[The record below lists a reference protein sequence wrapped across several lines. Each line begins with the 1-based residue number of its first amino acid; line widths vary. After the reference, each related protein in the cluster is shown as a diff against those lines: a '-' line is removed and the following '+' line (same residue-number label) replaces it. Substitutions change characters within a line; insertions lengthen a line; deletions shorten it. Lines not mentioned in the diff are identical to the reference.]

1 MLDVLITPVKCLQ
14 GRTYNGVWMSTQDAN
29 ISAWSLEFCRP
40 QPISVVILLGVEVT
54 VTLHLPQGSMLLK
67 LCPAFWSLQL
77 AHLLGIV
84 HTNIGCCSAPTL
96 ASKGQCDAFCELK
109 YLCRR
114 VHWGATSG
122 GSAGRMAGDDSSYRG
137 VSPLAKGELG
147 RSSIQPCQ
155 WRWYWAGVLSSSLR
169 SLPFQAGE
177 NPRLNLQVL
186 SVHSGVV
193 EVVWRHWWGP

>member
-14 GRTYNGVWMSTQDAN
+14 GRTYNGVWMSTQDTN
-29 ISAWSLEFCRP
+29 IFAWSLEFCLP
-40 QPISVVILLGVEVT
+40 QPISMVILLGVEVT

-96 ASKGQCDAFCELK
+96 ASKGQCDALCELK

-147 RSSIQPCQ
+147 RSSVQPCQ
-155 WRWYWAGVLSSSLR
+155 CGLEPVSYLPLCDHCHFRLVKTPDLTFGYWL
-169 SLPFQAGE
+169 FT
-177 NPRLNLQVL
+177 
-186 SVHSGVV
+186 
-193 EVVWRHWWGP
+193 VVWWRLSGGTGGGHK